1 MAGTLAPPRGKC
13 VSTPVVRTLA
23 PEDVDALRLPGKI
36 GAQSARKLVAR
47 NPGRSVWVPATLE
60 YALIGSWRN
69 RPEIASVEDLVAV
82 RHLEPLLY
90 AAVER
95 CAAQGNDLMLAIE
108 LDSPHSP
115 SRFERAGLEM
125 LEEVITY
132 EADIGREPWTAS
144 SNLRPVRVNANDARR
159 VDLVT
164 EMDQAAFPW
173 LWRNNRAEFDVY
185 LRTPGVDVFLIEVK
199 GEPVAY
205 FGVTLFSGWGHL
217 DRIAVVPDQQG
228 RGYGLEALGLAV
240 EAMRQRGARRAGLST
255 QRTNLRSQR
264 LYERFGFHRTSEH
277 DYRLFGAWCQPE
289 RRAPDSLASGP
300 SAV

>member
-1 MAGTLAPPRGKC
+1 MAGTLAPPRGRG
-13 VSTPVVRTLA
+13 VSAPVVRTLA
-23 PEDVDALRLPGKI
+23 PEDVDALRLPGKV
-36 GAQSARKLVAR
+36 GAESARRLLEQ

-69 RPEIASVEDLVAV
+69 RHEIASVEDLVAV
-82 RHLEPLLY
+82 RHLESLLS

-108 LDSPHSP
+108 LDLLRSR
-115 SRFERAGLEM
+115 SRFERAGLEL
-125 LEEVITY
+125 LEDVITY
-132 EADIGREPWTAS
+132 EADISREPWSAS
-144 SNLRPVRVNANDARR
+144 SHLHPIPVNADDACQ

-164 EMDQAAFPW
+164 GMDHDAFPW
-173 LWRNNRAEFDVY
+173 LWRNSRAEFDVY
-185 LRTPGVDVFLIEVK
+185 LRTPGVEVALIDAD

-205 FGVTLFSGWGHL
+205 FGVTIFPGWGHL

-240 EAMRQRGARRAGLST
+240 DTMRQRGARRVGLST
-255 QRTNLRSQR
+255 QRTNYRSQR

-277 DYRLFGAWCQPE
+277 DYRLFGAWCQPD
-289 RRAPDSLASGP
+289 RRAPS
-300 SAV
+300 

>member
-1 MAGTLAPPRGKC
+1 MAGTLAPPRGKG
-13 VSTPVVRTLA
+13 VSAPVVRTLE
-23 PEDVDALRLPGKI
+23 PEDVDALRLPGKV
-36 GAQSARKLVAR
+36 GAQSARNLVER

-69 RPEIASVEDLVAV
+69 RSEIASVEDLVAV
-82 RHLEPLLY
+82 RHLEPLLH

-95 CAAQGNDLMLAIE
+95 CADHGNDLLLAIE
-108 LDSPHSP
+108 LDSPRSP
-115 SRFERAGLEM
+115 SRFERAGFEM

-132 EADIGREPWTAS
+132 EADIGRDPWSAS
-144 SNLRPVRVNANDARR
+144 SQLRPVPVKADDTRQ

-164 EMDQAAFPW
+164 GMDQAAFPW
-173 LWRNNRAEFDVY
+173 LWRNSREEFDVY
-185 LRTPGVDVFLIEVK
+185 LRTPGVEVSLIEAN

-240 EAMRQRGARRAGLST
+240 DAMRQRGARRVGLST
-255 QRTNLRSQR
+255 QRTNFRSQR
-264 LYERFGFHRTSEH
+264 LYERFGFHRTSEN

-289 RRAPDSLASGP
+289 RRAPD
-300 SAV
+300 

>member
-1 MAGTLAPPRGKC
+1 MAGTLAPPRGKGI
-13 VSTPVVRTLA
+13 SAPVVRTLA
-23 PEDVDALRLPGKI
+23 PEDVDALRLPGTV
-36 GAQSARKLVAR
+36 GAQSARRLLER
-47 NPGRSVWVPATLE
+47 NPGRSVWVPETLE

-82 RHLEPLLY
+82 RHLEPLLH

-95 CAAQGNDLMLAIE
+95 CADQSNALLLAIE
-108 LDSPHSP
+108 LDSPRSP

-132 EADIGREPWTAS
+132 EADIGGDPWSAS
-144 SNLRPVRVNANDARR
+144 SRLRPVPVNADDARQ

-173 LWRNNRAEFDVY
+173 LWRNSREEFEVY
-185 LRTPGVDVFLIEVK
+185 LRTPGVDVSLIEAD

-217 DRIAVVPDQQG
+217 DRIAVIPDQQG

-240 EAMRQRGARRAGLST
+240 EAIRQRGACRVGLST
-255 QRTNLRSQR
+255 QRTNFRSQR

-289 RRAPDSLASGP
+289 RRSPD
-300 SAV
+300 

>member
-1 MAGTLAPPRGKC
+1 MAGTLAPPRGKG
-13 VSTPVVRTLA
+13 VSAPVIRTLA
-23 PEDVDALRLPGKI
+23 PEDVDALRLPGTA
-36 GAQSARKLVAR
+36 GAQSARRLLER
-47 NPGRSVWVPATLE
+47 NPGRSVWVPQTLE

-90 AAVER
+90 AAAER
-95 CAAQGNDLMLAIE
+95 CASQGNDLMLAIE
-108 LDSPHSP
+108 LDSPRSP

-132 EADIGREPWTAS
+132 EADIGRNPWSAS
-144 SNLRPVRVNANDARR
+144 SHLRLVSVNADDTRK

-164 EMDQAAFPW
+164 GMDQAAFPW
-173 LWRNNRAEFDVY
+173 LWRNSRDEFEVY
-185 LRTPGVDVFLIEVK
+185 LRTAGVEVSLIEAH

-240 EAMRQRGARRAGLST
+240 DAIRQRGARHVGLST
-255 QRTNLRSQR
+255 QRTNFRSQR

-277 DYRLFGAWCQPE
+277 DYRLFGAWCQAE
-289 RRAPDSLASGP
+289 RRAPD
-300 SAV
+300 

>member
-1 MAGTLAPPRGKC
+1 MAGTLTARDQA
-13 VSTPVVRTLA
+13 VSAPVVRTLA
-23 PEDVDALRLPGKI
+23 PRDVDALRLPGKV
-36 GAQSARKLVAR
+36 GAESTRRLLER
-47 NPGRSVWVPATLE
+47 HPGKSVWVPATLE
-60 YALIGSWRN
+60 YALIGAWRN
-69 RPEIASVEDLVAV
+69 RREIASVEDLVAV
-82 RHLEPLLY
+82 RHLEPLLH

-95 CAAQGNDLMLAIE
+95 CAAQGDALLLAIE
-108 LDSPHSP
+108 LDVPRSP
-115 SRFERAGLEM
+115 SRFERAGLEL

-132 EADIGREPWTAS
+132 EAEIGREPWSAS
-144 SNLRPVRVNANDARR
+144 GRVRPIHVDADDPSR

-173 LWRNNRAEFDVY
+173 LWRNSRAEFDVY
-185 LRTPGVDVFLIEVK
+185 LRMPGVEVAVIEAD

-217 DRIAVVPDQQG
+217 DRIAVAPDAQG

-255 QRTNLRSQR
+255 QRTNFRSQR

-277 DYRLFGAWCQPE
+277 DYRLFGAWCQPD
-289 RRAPDSLASGP
+289 RRAPN
-300 SAV
+300 